1 MGNNNQKPRAHA
13 LDALRGYAIITMVL
27 SAMEAFSVLPRWM
40 YHAQVPPPDHVFD
53 PTIYGITWVDI
64 IFPFFLFSMGAA
76 IPLSLGRQH
85 AKGESIMKLTWKT
98 VQRWVKLTFFAI
110 FIIHAFPFMLGYEQ
124 EWMRYAMPIF
134 FFILLCLMFMP
145 NPFGLSPYKARAI
158 TWSAYLV
165 AVGFMLLQPYA
176 GGAPFRLTDSDC
188 IMLILANVSLTG
200 SIIYLLTIGHPL
212 RRRALLPFL
221 VALVMAAH
229 TANSWPALL
238 IHTSWLPWLYLPAYQ
253 EYLLIIIPGT
263 VAGEWIAQWLEKM
276 KANDTSEGLVESVQ
290 KKNEAVLENV
300 NPLKG
305 GGEAVLENGNPLKG
319 GRGAVLENGNKVKN
333 DEKAV
338 LENVNPLKG
347 GRGAVLENGNGV
359 KNDEKVVLENGNPLK
374 GGGGAVLENE
384 NKVRTRSEEMKD
396 KENSLALPVAFLSL
410 ALIVVNVVLL
420 FGRHLVA
427 NLVATMVLTALT
439 AWLLRSRREAGTTG
453 VEAAKQRS
461 ASKDASSQNAAKQE
475 VSNREAS
482 SQEAAERE
490 VSNREA
496 SSQEAAKQEV
506 SSREASSQE
515 ASKQEVY
522 NHRSSSITASPT
534 LHFWQRLSSAGAY
547 LLLLGLCL
555 ESYEGGIRKDD
566 VTLSYLFVTCG
577 LAFYALLLLTV
588 VCDHW
593 HVRWLCAPLEMV
605 GKNPMVAY
613 VSASMVI
620 IPVLILTH
628 IYPYID
634 ALSSQP
640 LTGFL
645 KGVLLTT
652 LCMALT
658 AWFTH
663 KRWFWKT

>member
-212 RRRALLPFL
+212 RRLALLPFL
-221 VALVMAAH
+221 VALFMAAH

-263 VAGEWIAQWLEKM
+263 VAGEWIAQWLERM
-276 KANDTSEGLVESVQ
+276 KANDTSKGLVDNYQ
-290 KKNEAVLENV
+290 KNNEAVLD
-300 NPLKG
+300 
-305 GGEAVLENGNPLKG
+305 NG
-319 GRGAVLENGNKVKN
+319 
-333 DEKAV
+333 
-338 LENVNPLKG
+338 NPLKG

-359 KNDEKVVLENGNPLK
+359 KNDEKAVLENENPLNGGRGAVLENGNGVK
-374 GGGGAVLENE
+374 NDEKVVLESE
-384 NKVRTRSEEMKD
+384 NKVRTRSEEMKE
-396 KENSLALPVAFLSL
+396 KENALALPVALLSS

-453 VEAAKQRS
+453 VEAAKQR
-461 ASKDASSQNAAKQE
+461 AALKDASSQNAAKQE

-482 SQEAAERE
+482 SQEAAKQE

-506 SSREASSQE
+506 S
-515 ASKQEVY
+515 
-522 NHRSSSITASPT
+522 NHRSSSIPVSPT

-645 KGVLLTT
+645 KGVLLTA

>member
-1 MGNNNQKPRAHA
+1 MLFLSGSFHSLFRNRTFAFMKSRNMGNNNQKPRAHA

-85 AKGESIMKLTWKT
+85 AKGESITKLTWKT

-124 EWMRYAMPIF
+124 EWMRYAMPIS

-212 RRRALLPFL
+212 RRLALLPFL
-221 VALVMAAH
+221 IALFMADH
-229 TANSWPALL
+229 TANSWPAQL

-276 KANDTSEGLVESVQ
+276 KVKDTGKDLVDNYQ
-290 KKNEAVLENV
+290 KKSE
-300 NPLKG
+300 
-305 GGEAVLENGNPLKG
+305 
-319 GRGAVLENGNKVKN
+319 
-333 DEKAV
+333 AV

-359 KNDEKVVLENGNPLK
+359 KNDEKAVLENGNPLK
-374 GGGGAVLENE
+374 GGRGAVLENGNGVKNDEKVVLENE

-396 KENSLALPVAFLSL
+396 KENALALPVALLSL

-427 NLVATMVLTALT
+427 NLIATIVLTALT
-439 AWLLRSRREAGTTG
+439 AWLLRSRREAGSTG
-453 VEAAKQRS
+453 VEAARQR
-461 ASKDASSQNAAKQE
+461 AALKEASSQNAAKQE

-482 SQEAAERE
+482 SQG
-490 VSNREA
+490 
-496 SSQEAAKQEV
+496 AAKQEV
-506 SSREASSQE
+506 SNQ
-515 ASKQEVY
+515 K
-522 NHRSSSITASPT
+522 SSSTQASPT

-620 IPVLILTH
+620 IPVLILTQL
-628 IYPYID
+628 YPYID
-634 ALSSQP
+634 ALSSEP

-645 KGVLLTT
+645 KGVLLTA

>member
-212 RRRALLPFL
+212 RRLALLPFL
-221 VALVMAAH
+221 IALFMAAH
-229 TANSWPALL
+229 TANSWPAQL

-276 KANDTSEGLVESVQ
+276 KANDMSKGLVDNYQ
-290 KKNEAVLENV
+290 KKN
-300 NPLKG
+300 
-305 GGEAVLENGNPLKG
+305 EAVLENGNPLKG

-338 LENVNPLKG
+338 LEN
-347 GRGAVLENGNGV
+347 ENM
-359 KNDEKVVLENGNPLK
+359 
-374 GGGGAVLENE
+374 
-384 NKVRTRSEEMKD
+384 VRTRSEEMKD
-396 KENSLALPVAFLSL
+396 KENALALPVALLSL

-439 AWLLRSRREAGTTG
+439 ALLLRSRREAGTTD
-453 VEAAKQRS
+453 VEAAKQRA
-461 ASKDASSQNAAKQE
+461 ASKD
-475 VSNREAS
+475 
-482 SQEAAERE
+482 
-490 VSNREA
+490 A

-506 SSREASSQE
+506 
-515 ASKQEVY
+515 Y
-522 NHRSSSITASPT
+522 NQKSSSAPVSPT

-593 HVRWLCAPLEMV
+593 HVRWLCTPLEMV

-620 IPVLILTH
+620 IPVLILTQL
-628 IYPYID
+628 YPYID
-634 ALSSQP
+634 SLSSQP

-645 KGVLLTT
+645 KGVLLTA

>member
-145 NPFGLSPYKARAI
+145 NPFGLSPYKARTI

-212 RRRALLPFL
+212 RRLALLPFL
-221 VALVMAAH
+221 VALFMAAH

-276 KANDTSEGLVESVQ
+276 KANDTSKGLVDNYQ
-290 KKNEAVLENV
+290 KKNE
-300 NPLKG
+300 
-305 GGEAVLENGNPLKG
+305 
-319 GRGAVLENGNKVKN
+319 
-333 DEKAV
+333 AV

-359 KNDEKVVLENGNPLK
+359 KNDEK
-374 GGGGAVLENE
+374 AVLENE

-396 KENSLALPVAFLSL
+396 KENALALPVALLSL

-439 AWLLRSRREAGTTG
+439 AWLLRSRRKAGTTG
-453 VEAAKQRS
+453 VEAAKQRA
-461 ASKDASSQNAAKQE
+461 ASKDASSQEAAKQE

-482 SQEAAERE
+482 L
-490 VSNREA
+490 
-496 SSQEAAKQEV
+496 QEAAKQEV
-506 SSREASSQE
+506 
-515 ASKQEVY
+515 Y
-522 NHRSSSITASPT
+522 NQKSSSAPASPT

-645 KGVLLTT
+645 KGVLLTA

>member
-176 GGAPFRLTDSDC
+176 GGAPFRLIDSDC

-212 RRRALLPFL
+212 RRLALLPFL
-221 VALVMAAH
+221 VALFMAAH

-253 EYLLIIIPGT
+253 VYLLIIIPGT

-276 KANDTSEGLVESVQ
+276 KANDTSEGLVESYQ

-300 NPLKG
+300 NPLKS
-305 GGEAVLENGNPLKG
+305 
-319 GRGAVLENGNKVKN
+319 R
-333 DEKAV
+333 
-338 LENVNPLKG
+338 
-347 GRGAVLENGNGV
+347 RGAVLENGNGV
-359 KNDEKVVLENGNPLK
+359 KNDEKVVLEN
-374 GGGGAVLENE
+374 E
-384 NKVRTRSEEMKD
+384 NKVRTRSEEMKE
-396 KENSLALPVAFLSL
+396 KENALALPVALLSL

-439 AWLLRSRREAGTTG
+439 AWLLRSRREAGTAG

-490 VSNREA
+490 VS
-496 SSQEAAKQEV
+496 
-506 SSREASSQE
+506 SREASS
-515 ASKQEVY
+515 QEVY

-620 IPVLILTH
+620 IPVLILTQL
-628 IYPYID
+628 YPYID

>member
-212 RRRALLPFL
+212 RRLALLPFL
-221 VALVMAAH
+221 IALFMAAH
-229 TANSWPALL
+229 TANSWPAQL

-276 KANDTSEGLVESVQ
+276 KANDMSKGLVDNYQ
-290 KKNEAVLENV
+290 KKN
-300 NPLKG
+300 
-305 GGEAVLENGNPLKG
+305 EAVLENGNPLKG

-338 LENVNPLKG
+338 LEKENPLKG
-347 GRGAVLENGNGV
+347 GREAVLENVNKV
-359 KNDEKVVLENGNPLK
+359 KNDEKV
-374 GGGGAVLENE
+374 VLENE

-396 KENSLALPVAFLSL
+396 KENALALPVALLSL

-453 VEAAKQRS
+453 VEAAKQRA
-461 ASKDASSQNAAKQE
+461 ASKD
-475 VSNREAS
+475 
-482 SQEAAERE
+482 
-490 VSNREA
+490 A

-506 SSREASSQE
+506 SNQ
-515 ASKQEVY
+515 
-522 NHRSSSITASPT
+522 RSSSIPVSPT

-645 KGVLLTT
+645 KGVLLTA

>member
-176 GGAPFRLTDSDC
+176 GGAPFRLIDSDC

-212 RRRALLPFL
+212 RRLALLPFL
-221 VALVMAAH
+221 VALFMAAH

-253 EYLLIIIPGT
+253 VYLLIIIPGT

-276 KANDTSEGLVESVQ
+276 KANDTGKGLVDNYQ
-290 KKNEAVLENV
+290 KKS
-300 NPLKG
+300 
-305 GGEAVLENGNPLKG
+305 EAVLENGNLLKG

-333 DEKAV
+333 DEKV
-338 LENVNPLKG
+338 
-347 GRGAVLENGNGV
+347 
-359 KNDEKVVLENGNPLK
+359 
-374 GGGGAVLENE
+374 VLENE

-396 KENSLALPVAFLSL
+396 KENALALPVALLSL
-410 ALIVVNVVLL
+410 ALIIVNVVLL

-427 NLVATMVLTALT
+427 NLVATMVLTALS
-439 AWLLRSRREAGTTG
+439 AWLLRSRRKAGTTG
-453 VEAAKQRS
+453 VEAAKQRA
-461 ASKDASSQNAAKQE
+461 ASRDASSQN
-475 VSNREAS
+475 
-482 SQEAAERE
+482 
-490 VSNREA
+490 
-496 SSQEAAKQEV
+496 AAKQEV

-515 ASKQEVY
+515 AAKQEVY
-522 NHRSSSITASPT
+522 NREASSQEAAKQEVYNQKCSSITASPT

-620 IPVLILTH
+620 IPVLILTQL
-628 IYPYID
+628 YPYID

>member
-85 AKGESIMKLTWKT
+85 AKGESIMMLTWKT

-212 RRRALLPFL
+212 RRLALLPFL
-221 VALVMAAH
+221 VALFMAAH

-253 EYLLIIIPGT
+253 VYLLIIIPGT

-276 KANDTSEGLVESVQ
+276 KANDTSKGLVESYQ

-305 GGEAVLENGNPLKG
+305 GRE
-319 GRGAVLENGNKVKN
+319 
-333 DEKAV
+333 
-338 LENVNPLKG
+338 
-347 GRGAVLENGNGV
+347 AVLENGNGV
-359 KNDEKVVLENGNPLK
+359 KNDEKVVLED
-374 GGGGAVLENE
+374 E
-384 NKVRTRSEEMKD
+384 NKVRTRSEEMKE
-396 KENSLALPVAFLSL
+396 KENALALPVAFLSL

-439 AWLLRSRREAGTTG
+439 AWLLRSRREAGTPG
-453 VEAAKQRS
+453 VEAAKQRA
-461 ASKDASSQNAAKQE
+461 ASRDASSQNAAKQE

-496 SSQEAAKQEV
+496 SSQEAAE
-506 SSREASSQE
+506 
-515 ASKQEVY
+515 QEVY
-522 NHRSSSITASPT
+522 NQKTSSIPASPT

-593 HVRWLCAPLEMV
+593 HVRWLCAPLEIV
-605 GKNPMVAY
+605 GKNPRVAY

-620 IPVLILTH
+620 IPVLILTQL
-628 IYPYID
+628 YPYID

-645 KGVLLTT
+645 KGVLLTA

>member
-212 RRRALLPFL
+212 RRLALLPFL
-221 VALVMAAH
+221 IALFMAAH

-276 KANDTSEGLVESVQ
+276 KANDTSEGLVESYQ
-290 KKNEAVLENV
+290 KKNEAVLES
-300 NPLKG
+300 
-305 GGEAVLENGNPLKG
+305 GNPLKG

-338 LENVNPLKG
+338 LEKGNPLKG
-347 GRGAVLENGNGV
+347 GREAVLENVNKV
-359 KNDEKVVLENGNPLK
+359 KNDEKV
-374 GGGGAVLENE
+374 VLENE
-384 NKVRTRSEEMKD
+384 NKVRTRSEEMKE
-396 KENSLALPVAFLSL
+396 KENAFALPVALLSS

-453 VEAAKQRS
+453 VEAAKQRA
-461 ASKDASSQNAAKQE
+461 ASKDASSQEAAKQE

-482 SQEAAERE
+482 L
-490 VSNREA
+490 
-496 SSQEAAKQEV
+496 QEAAKQEV
-506 SSREASSQE
+506 
-515 ASKQEVY
+515 Y
-522 NHRSSSITASPT
+522 NQKSSSAPASPT

-645 KGVLLTT
+645 KGVLLTA

>member
-200 SIIYLLTIGHPL
+200 SIIYLLTIGRPL
-212 RRRALLPFL
+212 RRLALLPFL
-221 VALVMAAH
+221 VALFMAAH

-276 KANDTSEGLVESVQ
+276 KANDTSKGLVDNYQ
-290 KKNEAVLENV
+290 KKSEAVLD
-300 NPLKG
+300 
-305 GGEAVLENGNPLKG
+305 NGNPLKG

-338 LENVNPLKG
+338 LEN
-347 GRGAVLENGNGV
+347 
-359 KNDEKVVLENGNPLK
+359 
-374 GGGGAVLENE
+374 E

-396 KENSLALPVAFLSL
+396 KENALALPVALLSL

-439 AWLLRSRREAGTTG
+439 AWLLRSRRKAGTTG
-453 VEAAKQRS
+453 VEAAKQR
-461 ASKDASSQNAAKQE
+461 AALKDASSQNAAKQE

-482 SQEAAERE
+482 SQEAA
-490 VSNREA
+490 
-496 SSQEAAKQEV
+496 
-506 SSREASSQE
+506 
-515 ASKQEVY
+515 KQEVY
-522 NHRSSSITASPT
+522 NQKCSSIPASPT

-645 KGVLLTT
+645 KGVLLTA

>member
-212 RRRALLPFL
+212 RRLALLPFL
-221 VALVMAAH
+221 VALFMAAH

-276 KANDTSEGLVESVQ
+276 KANDTSKGLVDNYQ
-290 KKNEAVLENV
+290 KKNEAVLD
-300 NPLKG
+300 
-305 GGEAVLENGNPLKG
+305 NGNPLKG
-319 GRGAVLENGNKVKN
+319 GREAVLENGNKVKN

-338 LENVNPLKG
+338 LEN
-347 GRGAVLENGNGV
+347 
-359 KNDEKVVLENGNPLK
+359 
-374 GGGGAVLENE
+374 E
-384 NKVRTRSEEMKD
+384 NKVRTRREEMKD
-396 KENSLALPVAFLSL
+396 KENALALPVALLSL

-453 VEAAKQRS
+453 VEAAKQRA
-461 ASKDASSQNAAKQE
+461 ASRDASSQNAAK
-475 VSNREAS
+475 
-482 SQEAAERE
+482 RE

-496 SSQEAAKQEV
+496 SSQEAAKQE
-506 SSREASSQE
+506 A
-515 ASKQEVY
+515 Y
-522 NHRSSSITASPT
+522 NQKCSSIQASPT

-620 IPVLILTH
+620 IPVLILTQL
-628 IYPYID
+628 YPYID

-645 KGVLLTT
+645 KGVLLTA

>member
-1 MGNNNQKPRAHA
+1 
-13 LDALRGYAIITMVL
+13 
-27 SAMEAFSVLPRWM
+27 MEAFSVLPRWM

-212 RRRALLPFL
+212 RRLALLPFL
-221 VALVMAAH
+221 VALFMAAH

-276 KANDTSEGLVESVQ
+276 KANDTSKGLVDNYQ
-290 KKNEAVLENV
+290 KKNEAVLEN
-300 NPLKG
+300 G
-305 GGEAVLENGNPLKG
+305 
-319 GRGAVLENGNKVKN
+319 
-333 DEKAV
+333 
-338 LENVNPLKG
+338 NPLKG

-359 KNDEKVVLENGNPLK
+359 KNDEKVVLEN
-374 GGGGAVLENE
+374 E

-396 KENSLALPVAFLSL
+396 KENALALPVAFLSL

-453 VEAAKQRS
+453 VEAAKQRD

-482 SQEAAERE
+482 L
-490 VSNREA
+490 
-496 SSQEAAKQEV
+496 QEAAKQEV

-522 NHRSSSITASPT
+522 NQKTSSITASPT

>member
-145 NPFGLSPYKARAI
+145 NPFGLSLYKARAI

-212 RRRALLPFL
+212 RRMALLPFL
-221 VALVMAAH
+221 VALFMAAH

-276 KANDTSEGLVESVQ
+276 KANDTSKGLVDNYQ
-290 KKNEAVLENV
+290 KKSEAVLENG
-300 NPLKG
+300 NLLKG
-305 GGEAVLENGNPLKG
+305 GREAVLENWNKVKNDEKVVLENGNPLKG
-319 GRGAVLENGNKVKN
+319 GRGAVLENWNK
-333 DEKAV
+333 
-338 LENVNPLKG
+338 
-347 GRGAVLENGNGV
+347 V
-359 KNDEKVVLENGNPLK
+359 KNDEKVVLED
-374 GGGGAVLENE
+374 E
-384 NKVRTRSEEMKD
+384 NKVRTRSEEMKE
-396 KENSLALPVAFLSL
+396 KENALALPVALLSL

-439 AWLLRSRREAGTTG
+439 AWLLRSRRKAGTTG
-453 VEAAKQRS
+453 VEAAKQRA
-461 ASKDASSQNAAKQE
+461 ASRDASSQNAAK
-475 VSNREAS
+475 
-482 SQEAAERE
+482 RE
-490 VSNREA
+490 VYNREA

-506 SSREASSQE
+506 SNREASSQE

-645 KGVLLTT
+645 KGVLLTA

>member
-212 RRRALLPFL
+212 RRLALLPFL
-221 VALVMAAH
+221 VALFMAAH

-253 EYLLIIIPGT
+253 VYLLIIIPGT

-276 KANDTSEGLVESVQ
+276 KANDTSKGLVDNYQ
-290 KKNEAVLENV
+290 KKNE
-300 NPLKG
+300 
-305 GGEAVLENGNPLKG
+305 
-319 GRGAVLENGNKVKN
+319 
-333 DEKAV
+333 AV

-374 GGGGAVLENE
+374 GGGGAVLENGNKVKNDEKAVLENE

-396 KENSLALPVAFLSL
+396 KENALALPVALLSL
-410 ALIVVNVVLL
+410 ALIIVNVVLL

-482 SQEAAERE
+482 L
-490 VSNREA
+490 
-496 SSQEAAKQEV
+496 QEAAKQEV

-620 IPVLILTH
+620 IPVLILTQL
-628 IYPYID
+628 YPYID

-645 KGVLLTT
+645 KGLLLTA

>member
-200 SIIYLLTIGHPL
+200 SIIYLLTIGHHL
-212 RRRALLPFL
+212 RRLALLPFL
-221 VALVMAAH
+221 VALFMAAH
-229 TANSWPALL
+229 TANSWPALF

-276 KANDTSEGLVESVQ
+276 KANDMSKGLVDNYQ
-290 KKNEAVLENV
+290 KKNEAVLE
-300 NPLKG
+300 K
-305 GGEAVLENGNPLKG
+305 GNPLKG

-333 DEKAV
+333 DEKV
-338 LENVNPLKG
+338 
-347 GRGAVLENGNGV
+347 
-359 KNDEKVVLENGNPLK
+359 
-374 GGGGAVLENE
+374 VLENE
-384 NKVRTRSEEMKD
+384 NKVRTRSEEMKE
-396 KENSLALPVAFLSL
+396 KENALALPVALLSL

-439 AWLLRSRREAGTTG
+439 AWLLRSRREAGTTD
-453 VEAAKQRS
+453 VEAAKQRA

-475 VSNREAS
+475 L
-482 SQEAAERE
+482 
-490 VSNREA
+490 SNREA

-506 SSREASSQE
+506 
-515 ASKQEVY
+515 Y
-522 NHRSSSITASPT
+522 NQKSSSIPASPT

-645 KGVLLTT
+645 KGVLLTA

>member
-124 EWMRYAMPIF
+124 EWMCYAMPIF

-212 RRRALLPFL
+212 RRLALLPFL
-221 VALVMAAH
+221 VALFMAAH

-276 KANDTSEGLVESVQ
+276 KTNDTSKGLVDNYQ
-290 KKNEAVLENV
+290 KKSEAI
-300 NPLKG
+300 
-305 GGEAVLENGNPLKG
+305 LENGNPLKG

-338 LENVNPLKG
+338 LEN
-347 GRGAVLENGNGV
+347 
-359 KNDEKVVLENGNPLK
+359 
-374 GGGGAVLENE
+374 E
-384 NKVRTRSEEMKD
+384 NKVRTRSEEMKE
-396 KENSLALPVAFLSL
+396 KENALAFPVALLSL

-453 VEAAKQRS
+453 VEAAKQRA
-461 ASKDASSQNAAKQE
+461 ASKDASSQNVAKQE
-475 VSNREAS
+475 VSSREAS
-482 SQEAAERE
+482 SQEAAKQE
-490 VSNREA
+490 VYNREA

-506 SSREASSQE
+506 SNQKTSS
-515 ASKQEVY
+515 VP
-522 NHRSSSITASPT
+522 ASPT

-620 IPVLILTH
+620 IPVLILTQL
-628 IYPYID
+628 YPYID

-645 KGVLLTT
+645 KGVLLTA

>member
-200 SIIYLLTIGHPL
+200 SIIYLLTIGRPL
-212 RRRALLPFL
+212 RRLALLPFL
-221 VALVMAAH
+221 VALFMAAH

-276 KANDTSEGLVESVQ
+276 KANDTSKGLVDNYQ
-290 KKNEAVLENV
+290 KKN
-300 NPLKG
+300 
-305 GGEAVLENGNPLKG
+305 EAVLENGNPLKG
-319 GRGAVLENGNKVKN
+319 GKEAVLENGNKVKN
-333 DEKAV
+333 DEKVV
-338 LENVNPLKG
+338 LES
-347 GRGAVLENGNGV
+347 GNGV
-359 KNDEKVVLENGNPLK
+359 KNDEK
-374 GGGGAVLENE
+374 AVLESE
-384 NKVRTRSEEMKD
+384 NKVRTRSEEMKE
-396 KENSLALPVAFLSL
+396 KENALALPVALLSL

-439 AWLLRSRREAGTTG
+439 AWLLRSRREAGTTD
-453 VEAAKQRS
+453 VEAAKQRV

-482 SQEAAERE
+482 SQEAA
-490 VSNREA
+490 
-496 SSQEAAKQEV
+496 
-506 SSREASSQE
+506 
-515 ASKQEVY
+515 KQEVY
-522 NHRSSSITASPT
+522 NQRSSSAPASPT

-620 IPVLILTH
+620 IPVLILTQL
-628 IYPYID
+628 YPYID

-645 KGVLLTT
+645 KGVLLTA

>member
-134 FFILLCLMFMP
+134 FFILLCFMFMP

-212 RRRALLPFL
+212 RRLALLPFL
-221 VALVMAAH
+221 VALFMAAH
-229 TANSWPALL
+229 TANSWPAQL

-276 KANDTSEGLVESVQ
+276 KANDTSKGLVDNYQ
-290 KKNEAVLENV
+290 KKS
-300 NPLKG
+300 
-305 GGEAVLENGNPLKG
+305 EAVLENGNPLKG
-319 GRGAVLENGNKVKN
+319 GRGAVLENGN
-333 DEKAV
+333 
-338 LENVNPLKG
+338 
-347 GRGAVLENGNGV
+347 GV
-359 KNDEKVVLENGNPLK
+359 KNDEK
-374 GGGGAVLENE
+374 AVLENE
-384 NKVRTRSEEMKD
+384 NKVRTRSEEMKE
-396 KENSLALPVAFLSL
+396 KENALALPVALLSL

-439 AWLLRSRREAGTTG
+439 AWLLRSRREAGTTD
-453 VEAAKQRS
+453 VEAAKQRA

-475 VSNREAS
+475 L
-482 SQEAAERE
+482 
-490 VSNREA
+490 SNREA

-506 SSREASSQE
+506 
-515 ASKQEVY
+515 Y
-522 NHRSSSITASPT
+522 NQKSSSIPASPT

-645 KGVLLTT
+645 KGVLLTA

>member
-165 AVGFMLLQPYA
+165 AVGFILLQPYA
-176 GGAPFRLTDSDC
+176 GGAPFRITDSDC

-212 RRRALLPFL
+212 RRLALLPFL
-221 VALVMAAH
+221 VALFMAAH

-276 KANDTSEGLVESVQ
+276 KANDTSKGLVKSYQ
-290 KKNEAVLENV
+290 KKS
-300 NPLKG
+300 
-305 GGEAVLENGNPLKG
+305 EAVLENGNPLNG
-319 GRGAVLENGNKVKN
+319 GRE
-333 DEKAV
+333 
-338 LENVNPLKG
+338 
-347 GRGAVLENGNGV
+347 AVLENGNGV
-359 KNDEKVVLENGNPLK
+359 KNDEK
-374 GGGGAVLENE
+374 AVLENE
-384 NKVRTRSEEMKD
+384 NKVRTRSEEMKE
-396 KENSLALPVAFLSL
+396 KENALALPVALLSL

-453 VEAAKQRS
+453 VEAAKQR
-461 ASKDASSQNAAKQE
+461 AALKDASSQNAAKQE
-475 VSNREAS
+475 LSNRD
-482 SQEAAERE
+482 
-490 VSNREA
+490 A

-506 SSREASSQE
+506 SNQ
-515 ASKQEVY
+515 K
-522 NHRSSSITASPT
+522 SSSIPASPT

-620 IPVLILTH
+620 IPVLILTQL
-628 IYPYID
+628 YPYID
-634 ALSSQP
+634 SLSSQP

-645 KGVLLTT
+645 KGVLLTA

>member
-85 AKGESIMKLTWKT
+85 AKGESITKLTWKT

-145 NPFGLSPYKARAI
+145 NPFGVSPYKARAI

-200 SIIYLLTIGHPL
+200 SIFYLLTIGHPL
-212 RRRALLPFL
+212 RRLALLPFL
-221 VALVMAAH
+221 IALFMAAH
-229 TANSWPALL
+229 TANSWPAQL

-276 KANDTSEGLVESVQ
+276 KVKDTGKGLVEKYQ
-290 KKNEAVLENV
+290 INEE
-300 NPLKG
+300 
-305 GGEAVLENGNPLKG
+305 VLENGNPLKG
-319 GRGAVLENGNKVKN
+319 GREAV
-333 DEKAV
+333 
-338 LENVNPLKG
+338 P
-347 GRGAVLENGNGV
+347 ENGNGV
-359 KNDEKVVLENGNPLK
+359 KDVEKVVLENEIKDEEQEVLENNEEKK
-374 GGGGAVLENE
+374 GGREAVLENG
-384 NKVRTRSEEMKD
+384 NKVRTRSEEMKE
-396 KENSLALPVAFLSL
+396 KENALALPVALLSL
-410 ALIVVNVVLL
+410 ALIVTNVVLL

-427 NLVATMVLTALT
+427 NLIATIVLTALT
-439 AWLLRSRREAGTTG
+439 AWLLRSRREAGSTG
-453 VEAAKQRS
+453 VEAARQR
-461 ASKDASSQNAAKQE
+461 AALKEASSQNAAKQE

-482 SQEAAERE
+482 SQE
-490 VSNREA
+490 V
-496 SSQEAAKQEV
+496 AKQEV
-506 SSREASSQE
+506 SNQ
-515 ASKQEVY
+515 K
-522 NHRSSSITASPT
+522 SSSTPASPT

-645 KGVLLTT
+645 KGVLLTA

>member
-176 GGAPFRLTDSDC
+176 GGAPFRLADSDC

-212 RRRALLPFL
+212 RRLALLPFL
-221 VALVMAAH
+221 IALFMAAH
-229 TANSWPALL
+229 TANSWPAQL

-263 VAGEWIAQWLEKM
+263 VAGEWIAQWLERM
-276 KANDTSEGLVESVQ
+276 KAKDTGKGLVENYQ
-290 KKNEAVLENV
+290 KKS
-300 NPLKG
+300 
-305 GGEAVLENGNPLKG
+305 EAVLENGNPLKG
-319 GRGAVLENGNKVKN
+319 ER
-333 DEKAV
+333 
-338 LENVNPLKG
+338 
-347 GRGAVLENGNGV
+347 
-359 KNDEKVVLENGNPLK
+359 
-374 GGGGAVLENE
+374 GAVLENE
-384 NKVRTRSEEMKD
+384 NKVRTRSEEVKD
-396 KENSLALPVAFLSL
+396 KENALALPVALLSL
-410 ALIVVNVVLL
+410 ALIVTNVVLL

-427 NLVATMVLTALT
+427 NLIATIVLTALT
-439 AWLLRSRREAGTTG
+439 AWLLRSRRDAGSTG
-453 VEAAKQRS
+453 VEAAKQR
-461 ASKDASSQNAAKQE
+461 AALKEASSQNAAKQE

-482 SQEAAERE
+482 SQEAAKQE
-490 VSNREA
+490 VSNREASSQGAAKQEVSNSEA

-506 SSREASSQE
+506 SNQ
-515 ASKQEVY
+515 K
-522 NHRSSSITASPT
+522 SSSSPASPT

-645 KGVLLTT
+645 KGVLLTA

>member
-76 IPLSLGRQH
+76 IPLSLGRQY
-85 AKGESIMKLTWKT
+85 AKGESITKLTWKT

-134 FFILLCLMFMP
+134 FFLLLCLMFMP

-212 RRRALLPFL
+212 RRLALLPFL
-221 VALVMAAH
+221 IALFMAAH
-229 TANSWPALL
+229 TANSWPAQLT
-238 IHTSWLPWLYLPAYQ
+238 HTSWLPWLYLPAYQ

-276 KANDTSEGLVESVQ
+276 KAKDTGKGLVENYQ
-290 KKNEAVLENV
+290 KKSES
-300 NPLKG
+300 
-305 GGEAVLENGNPLKG
+305 VLENGNPLKG
-319 GRGAVLENGNKVKN
+319 GREAVLENENGVKDVEKVVLENEIKDEEQEVLENKEEKKGGREAVLENGNKV
-333 DEKAV
+333 
-338 LENVNPLKG
+338 
-347 GRGAVLENGNGV
+347 
-359 KNDEKVVLENGNPLK
+359 
-374 GGGGAVLENE
+374 
-384 NKVRTRSEEMKD
+384 RTRSEEVKD
-396 KENSLALPVAFLSL
+396 KENALALPVALLSL
-410 ALIVVNVVLL
+410 ALIVTNVVLL

-427 NLVATMVLTALT
+427 NLIATIVLTALT

-453 VEAAKQRS
+453 VEAAKQRA
-461 ASKDASSQNAAKQE
+461 ASKEASSQGAAKQE
-475 VSNREAS
+475 VYNREAS
-482 SQEAAERE
+482 SQEAAEQE
-490 VSNREA
+490 VSN
-496 SSQEAAKQEV
+496 QK
-506 SSREASSQE
+506 
-515 ASKQEVY
+515 
-522 NHRSSSITASPT
+522 SSSTPASPT

-620 IPVLILTH
+620 IPVLILTQL
-628 IYPYID
+628 YPYID
-634 ALSSQP
+634 ALSSEP

-645 KGVLLTT
+645 KGVLLTA

-658 AWFTH
+658 VWFTH

>member
-212 RRRALLPFL
+212 RRLALLPFL
-221 VALVMAAH
+221 IALFMAAH

-276 KANDTSEGLVESVQ
+276 KANDTSKGLVDNYQ
-290 KKNEAVLENV
+290 KKS
-300 NPLKG
+300 
-305 GGEAVLENGNPLKG
+305 EAVLENGNPLNG
-319 GRGAVLENGNKVKN
+319 GRE
-333 DEKAV
+333 
-338 LENVNPLKG
+338 
-347 GRGAVLENGNGV
+347 AVLENGNGV
-359 KNDEKVVLENGNPLK
+359 KNDEK
-374 GGGGAVLENE
+374 AVLENE
-384 NKVRTRSEEMKD
+384 NKVRTRSEEMKE
-396 KENSLALPVAFLSL
+396 KENALALPVALLSL

-439 AWLLRSRREAGTTG
+439 AWLLRSRRKAGTIG
-453 VEAAKQRS
+453 VEAAKQRA
-461 ASKDASSQNAAKQE
+461 ASKD
-475 VSNREAS
+475 
-482 SQEAAERE
+482 
-490 VSNREA
+490 A

-506 SSREASSQE
+506 
-515 ASKQEVY
+515 Y
-522 NHRSSSITASPT
+522 NQKSSSIPASST

-645 KGVLLTT
+645 KGVLLTA

>member
-212 RRRALLPFL
+212 RRLALLPFL
-221 VALVMAAH
+221 VALFMAAH

-276 KANDTSEGLVESVQ
+276 KANDTSKGLVESYQ
-290 KKNEAVLENV
+290 KKNE
-300 NPLKG
+300 
-305 GGEAVLENGNPLKG
+305 
-319 GRGAVLENGNKVKN
+319 
-333 DEKAV
+333 AV

-359 KNDEKVVLENGNPLK
+359 KNDEKVVLED
-374 GGGGAVLENE
+374 E
-384 NKVRTRSEEMKD
+384 NKVRTRSEEMKE
-396 KENSLALPVAFLSL
+396 KENALALPVALLSL

-439 AWLLRSRREAGTTG
+439 AWLLRSRRKAGTTG
-453 VEAAKQRS
+453 VEAAKQRD

-482 SQEAAERE
+482 L
-490 VSNREA
+490 
-496 SSQEAAKQEV
+496 QEAAKQEV

>member
-212 RRRALLPFL
+212 RRLALLPFL
-221 VALVMAAH
+221 VALFMAAH

-263 VAGEWIAQWLEKM
+263 VAGEWIAQWLETM
-276 KANDTSEGLVESVQ
+276 KANDTSKGLVESYQ
-290 KKNEAVLENV
+290 KKNE
-300 NPLKG
+300 
-305 GGEAVLENGNPLKG
+305 
-319 GRGAVLENGNKVKN
+319 
-333 DEKAV
+333 AV

-359 KNDEKVVLENGNPLK
+359 KNDEKVVLEN
-374 GGGGAVLENE
+374 E

-396 KENSLALPVAFLSL
+396 KENALALPVALLSL
-410 ALIVVNVVLL
+410 PLIIVNVVLL

-439 AWLLRSRREAGTTG
+439 AWLLRSRREAGTPG
-453 VEAAKQRS
+453 VEAAKQRV
-461 ASKDASSQNAAKQE
+461 ASKDASSQNAAKQEVSSREASSQEAAKQE

-496 SSQEAAKQEV
+496 SSQEAA
-506 SSREASSQE
+506 
-515 ASKQEVY
+515 KQEVY

>member
-1 MGNNNQKPRAHA
+1 MGNNNLKPRAHA

-212 RRRALLPFL
+212 RRLALLPFL
-221 VALVMAAH
+221 VALFMAAH

-238 IHTSWLPWLYLPAYQ
+238 IHTSWLPWLYLPVYQ

-276 KANDTSEGLVESVQ
+276 KANDTSEGLVESYQ
-290 KKNEAVLENV
+290 KRNEAVLES
-300 NPLKG
+300 G
-305 GGEAVLENGNPLKG
+305 
-319 GRGAVLENGNKVKN
+319 
-333 DEKAV
+333 
-338 LENVNPLKG
+338 NPLKG

-359 KNDEKVVLENGNPLK
+359 KNDEKAVLENVNPLK
-374 GGGGAVLENE
+374 GGREAVLENE

-396 KENSLALPVAFLSL
+396 KENALALPVALLSL
-410 ALIVVNVVLL
+410 ALIIVNVVLL

-453 VEAAKQRS
+453 VEAAKQRA
-461 ASKDASSQNAAKQE
+461 ASRDASSQNAAKQE

-490 VSNREA
+490 VSSREA

-506 SSREASSQE
+506 SNREASSQE
-515 ASKQEVY
+515 AAEREVSNREASLQEAAKQEVS

-645 KGVLLTT
+645 KGVLLTA

>member
-165 AVGFMLLQPYA
+165 TVGFMLLQPYA

-212 RRRALLPFL
+212 RRLVLLPFL
-221 VALVMAAH
+221 VALFMAAH
-229 TANSWPALL
+229 TANSWPAQL

-276 KANDTSEGLVESVQ
+276 KANDTSKGLVENYQ
-290 KKNEAVLENV
+290 KKNEAVLES
-300 NPLKG
+300 G
-305 GGEAVLENGNPLKG
+305 
-319 GRGAVLENGNKVKN
+319 
-333 DEKAV
+333 
-338 LENVNPLKG
+338 NPLKG

-359 KNDEKVVLENGNPLK
+359 KNDEKVVLEN
-374 GGGGAVLENE
+374 E

-396 KENSLALPVAFLSL
+396 KENALALPVALLSL

-439 AWLLRSRREAGTTG
+439 AWLLRSRRKAGTTG
-453 VEAAKQRS
+453 VEAAKQRA

-482 SQEAAERE
+482 SQEAA
-490 VSNREA
+490 
-496 SSQEAAKQEV
+496 Q
-506 SSREASSQE
+506 
-515 ASKQEVY
+515 QEVY
-522 NHRSSSITASPT
+522 NQKCSSIPASPT

-645 KGVLLTT
+645 KGVLLTA

>member
-85 AKGESIMKLTWKT
+85 AKGESITKLTWKT

-176 GGAPFRLTDSDC
+176 GGAPFRLADSDC

-212 RRRALLPFL
+212 RRLALLPFL
-221 VALVMAAH
+221 IALFMAAH
-229 TANSWPALL
+229 TANSWPAQL

-276 KANDTSEGLVESVQ
+276 KAKDTGKGLVENYQ
-290 KKNEAVLENV
+290 INEE
-300 NPLKG
+300 
-305 GGEAVLENGNPLKG
+305 VLENGNPLKG
-319 GRGAVLENGNKVKN
+319 ERE
-333 DEKAV
+333 
-338 LENVNPLKG
+338 
-347 GRGAVLENGNGV
+347 AVLENGNGV
-359 KNDEKVVLENGNPLK
+359 KNDEK
-374 GGGGAVLENE
+374 AVLENE

-396 KENSLALPVAFLSL
+396 KENALALPVALLSL

-453 VEAAKQRS
+453 VEAAKQ
-461 ASKDASSQNAAKQE
+461 DT
-475 VSNREAS
+475 SN
-482 SQEAAERE
+482 Q
-490 VSNREA
+490 
-496 SSQEAAKQEV
+496 K
-506 SSREASSQE
+506 
-515 ASKQEVY
+515 
-522 NHRSSSITASPT
+522 SSSAPASPT

-620 IPVLILTH
+620 IPVLILTQL
-628 IYPYID
+628 YPYID

-645 KGVLLTT
+645 KGVLLTA

>member
-212 RRRALLPFL
+212 RRLALLPFL
-221 VALVMAAH
+221 VALFMAAH

-276 KANDTSEGLVESVQ
+276 KANDTSKGLVDNYQ
-290 KKNEAVLENV
+290 KKNGAVLENV
-300 NPLKG
+300 NPLNG
-305 GGEAVLENGNPLKG
+305 GREAVLEN
-319 GRGAVLENGNKVKN
+319 E
-333 DEKAV
+333 
-338 LENVNPLKG
+338 
-347 GRGAVLENGNGV
+347 NGV
-359 KNDEKVVLENGNPLK
+359 KNDEKV
-374 GGGGAVLENE
+374 VLENE
-384 NKVRTRSEEMKD
+384 NKVRTRSEEMKE
-396 KENSLALPVAFLSL
+396 KENALALPVALLSL

-453 VEAAKQRS
+453 VEAAKQRA

-482 SQEAAERE
+482 SQEAA
-490 VSNREA
+490 
-496 SSQEAAKQEV
+496 
-506 SSREASSQE
+506 
-515 ASKQEVY
+515 KQEVY
-522 NHRSSSITASPT
+522 NQKSSSTPASPT

-645 KGVLLTT
+645 KGVLLTA

>member
-212 RRRALLPFL
+212 RRLALLPFL
-221 VALVMAAH
+221 VALFMAAH

-276 KANDTSEGLVESVQ
+276 KANDTSEGLVESYQ
-290 KKNEAVLENV
+290 KKNE
-300 NPLKG
+300 
-305 GGEAVLENGNPLKG
+305 
-319 GRGAVLENGNKVKN
+319 
-333 DEKAV
+333 AV

-374 GGGGAVLENE
+374 GGGGAVLENGNKVKNDEKAVLENE

-396 KENSLALPVAFLSL
+396 KENALALPVAFLSL

-439 AWLLRSRREAGTTG
+439 AWLLRSRREAGTPG
-453 VEAAKQRS
+453 VEAAKQRV

-475 VSNREAS
+475 VSSREAS
-482 SQEAAERE
+482 SQEAAKQE
-490 VSNREA
+490 VYNREA

-506 SSREASSQE
+506 
-515 ASKQEVY
+515 Y
-522 NHRSSSITASPT
+522 NQKCSSIPASPT

-645 KGVLLTT
+645 KGVLLTA

>member
-212 RRRALLPFL
+212 RRLALLPFL
-221 VALVMAAH
+221 VALFMAAH
-229 TANSWPALL
+229 TANSWPAQL

-276 KANDTSEGLVESVQ
+276 KANDTSKGLVENYQ
-290 KKNEAVLENV
+290 KKNEAVLENG

-305 GGEAVLENGNPLKG
+305 GSEAVFENGNKVKNDEKAVLENGNPLKG
-319 GRGAVLENGNKVKN
+319 GRGAVLESGNKVKN
-333 DEKAV
+333 DE
-338 LENVNPLKG
+338 NV
-347 GRGAVLENGNGV
+347 
-359 KNDEKVVLENGNPLK
+359 
-374 GGGGAVLENE
+374 VLENE
-384 NKVRTRSEEMKD
+384 NKVKTRSEEMKD
-396 KENSLALPVAFLSL
+396 KENALALPVALLSL

-453 VEAAKQRS
+453 VEAAKQ
-461 ASKDASSQNAAKQE
+461 E
-475 VSNREAS
+475 TSN
-482 SQEAAERE
+482 Q
-490 VSNREA
+490 
-496 SSQEAAKQEV
+496 
-506 SSREASSQE
+506 
-515 ASKQEVY
+515 
-522 NHRSSSITASPT
+522 RSSSAPASPT

-620 IPVLILTH
+620 IPVLILTQL
-628 IYPYID
+628 YPYID

-645 KGVLLTT
+645 KGVLLTA

>member
-110 FIIHAFPFMLGYEQ
+110 FIIHVFPFMLGYEQ

-158 TWSAYLV
+158 TWSAYLI

-212 RRRALLPFL
+212 RRLALLPFL
-221 VALVMAAH
+221 VALFMAAH

-276 KANDTSEGLVESVQ
+276 KANDTSKGLVDNYQ
-290 KKNEAVLENV
+290 KKN
-300 NPLKG
+300 G
-305 GGEAVLENGNPLKG
+305 AVLENGNPLKG
-319 GRGAVLENGNKVKN
+319 GRE
-333 DEKAV
+333 
-338 LENVNPLKG
+338 
-347 GRGAVLENGNGV
+347 AVLENGNGV
-359 KNDEKVVLENGNPLK
+359 KNDEK
-374 GGGGAVLENE
+374 AVLENE
-384 NKVRTRSEEMKD
+384 NKVRTRSEEMKE
-396 KENSLALPVAFLSL
+396 KENALALPVALLSL

-453 VEAAKQRS
+453 VEAAKQ
-461 ASKDASSQNAAKQE
+461 E
-475 VSNREAS
+475 TSN
-482 SQEAAERE
+482 Q
-490 VSNREA
+490 
-496 SSQEAAKQEV
+496 
-506 SSREASSQE
+506 
-515 ASKQEVY
+515 
-522 NHRSSSITASPT
+522 RSSSAPASPT

-620 IPVLILTH
+620 IPVLILTQL
-628 IYPYID
+628 YPYID

-645 KGVLLTT
+645 KGVLLTA

-663 KRWFWKT
+663 KRWVWKT

>member
-85 AKGESIMKLTWKT
+85 AKGESIMMLTWKT

-212 RRRALLPFL
+212 RRLALLPFL
-221 VALVMAAH
+221 IALFMAAH

-253 EYLLIIIPGT
+253 VYLLIIIPGT

-276 KANDTSEGLVESVQ
+276 KANDTSEGLVESYQ
-290 KKNEAVLENV
+290 KKNE
-300 NPLKG
+300 
-305 GGEAVLENGNPLKG
+305 
-319 GRGAVLENGNKVKN
+319 
-333 DEKAV
+333 AV

-374 GGGGAVLENE
+374 GGGGAVLENGNKVKNDEKAVLENE

-396 KENSLALPVAFLSL
+396 KENALALPVALLSL
-410 ALIVVNVVLL
+410 ALIIVNVVLL

-439 AWLLRSRREAGTTG
+439 AWLLRSRREAGTPG
-453 VEAAKQRS
+453 VEAAKQRA
-461 ASKDASSQNAAKQE
+461 ASRDASSQNAAKQE

-482 SQEAAERE
+482 SQEAA
-490 VSNREA
+490 
-496 SSQEAAKQEV
+496 
-506 SSREASSQE
+506 
-515 ASKQEVY
+515 KQEVY

-620 IPVLILTH
+620 IPVLILTQL
-628 IYPYID
+628 YPYID

-645 KGVLLTT
+645 KGVLLTA

>member
-1 MGNNNQKPRAHA
+1 
-13 LDALRGYAIITMVL
+13 
-27 SAMEAFSVLPRWM
+27 MEAFSVLPRWM

-212 RRRALLPFL
+212 RRLALLPFL
-221 VALVMAAH
+221 VALFMAAH

-276 KANDTSEGLVESVQ
+276 KANDTSKGLVESYQ

-300 NPLKG
+300 N
-305 GGEAVLENGNPLKG
+305 
-319 GRGAVLENGNKVKN
+319 KVKN
-333 DEKAV
+333 DEKVV
-338 LENVNPLKG
+338 LENGNPLKG

-359 KNDEKVVLENGNPLK
+359 KNDEKVVLED
-374 GGGGAVLENE
+374 E
-384 NKVRTRSEEMKD
+384 NKVRTRSEEMKE
-396 KENSLALPVAFLSL
+396 KENALALPVALLSL

-427 NLVATMVLTALT
+427 NLVATMVLTALS
-439 AWLLRSRREAGTTG
+439 AWLLRSRRKAGTTG

-482 SQEAAERE
+482 L
-490 VSNREA
+490 
-496 SSQEAAKQEV
+496 QEAAKQEV
-506 SSREASSQE
+506 SSREASLQE

-645 KGVLLTT
+645 KGVLLTA

>member
-212 RRRALLPFL
+212 RRLALLPFL
-221 VALVMAAH
+221 VALFMAAH
-229 TANSWPALL
+229 TANSWPAQL

-276 KANDTSEGLVESVQ
+276 KANDMSKGLVDNYQ
-290 KKNEAVLENV
+290 KKNEAVLE
-300 NPLKG
+300 K
-305 GGEAVLENGNPLKG
+305 GNPLKG

-333 DEKAV
+333 DEKV
-338 LENVNPLKG
+338 
-347 GRGAVLENGNGV
+347 
-359 KNDEKVVLENGNPLK
+359 
-374 GGGGAVLENE
+374 VLENE

-396 KENSLALPVAFLSL
+396 KENALALPVALLSL

-420 FGRHLVA
+420 FARHLVA

-453 VEAAKQRS
+453 VEAAKQ
-461 ASKDASSQNAAKQE
+461 E
-475 VSNREAS
+475 TSN
-482 SQEAAERE
+482 Q
-490 VSNREA
+490 
-496 SSQEAAKQEV
+496 K
-506 SSREASSQE
+506 
-515 ASKQEVY
+515 
-522 NHRSSSITASPT
+522 SSSTPASPT

-645 KGVLLTT
+645 KGVLLTA

>member
-212 RRRALLPFL
+212 RRLALLPFL
-221 VALVMAAH
+221 VALFMAAH

-276 KANDTSEGLVESVQ
+276 KANDTSKGLVENYQ
-290 KKNEAVLENV
+290 KKNEAVLEN
-300 NPLKG
+300 
-305 GGEAVLENGNPLKG
+305 GNPLNG
-319 GRGAVLENGNKVKN
+319 GRE
-333 DEKAV
+333 
-338 LENVNPLKG
+338 
-347 GRGAVLENGNGV
+347 AVLENGNGV
-359 KNDEKVVLENGNPLK
+359 KNDEK
-374 GGGGAVLENE
+374 AVLENE
-384 NKVRTRSEEMKD
+384 NKVRTRSEEMKE
-396 KENSLALPVAFLSL
+396 KENALALPVALLSL

-439 AWLLRSRREAGTTG
+439 AWLLRSRRKAGTTG
-453 VEAAKQRS
+453 VEAAKQ
-461 ASKDASSQNAAKQE
+461 E
-475 VSNREAS
+475 TSN
-482 SQEAAERE
+482 Q
-490 VSNREA
+490 
-496 SSQEAAKQEV
+496 K
-506 SSREASSQE
+506 
-515 ASKQEVY
+515 
-522 NHRSSSITASPT
+522 SSSAPASPT

-620 IPVLILTH
+620 IPVLILTQLF
-628 IYPYID
+628 PYID

-645 KGVLLTT
+645 KGVLLTA

>member
-212 RRRALLPFL
+212 RRLALLPFL
-221 VALVMAAH
+221 VALFMAAH

-263 VAGEWIAQWLEKM
+263 VAGEWIAQWLETM
-276 KANDTSEGLVESVQ
+276 KANDTSKGLVDNYQ
-290 KKNEAVLENV
+290 KKS
-300 NPLKG
+300 
-305 GGEAVLENGNPLKG
+305 EAVLENGNPLKG

-338 LENVNPLKG
+338 LEN
-347 GRGAVLENGNGV
+347 
-359 KNDEKVVLENGNPLK
+359 
-374 GGGGAVLENE
+374 E

-396 KENSLALPVAFLSL
+396 KENALALPVALLSL

-439 AWLLRSRREAGTTG
+439 AWLLRSRREAGTPG
-453 VEAAKQRS
+453 VEAAKQRV

-475 VSNREAS
+475 L
-482 SQEAAERE
+482 
-490 VSNREA
+490 SNREA

-506 SSREASSQE
+506 SNQKTSS
-515 ASKQEVY
+515 VP
-522 NHRSSSITASPT
+522 ASPT

-620 IPVLILTH
+620 IPVLILTQL
-628 IYPYID
+628 YPYID

-645 KGVLLTT
+645 KGVLLTA

>member
-85 AKGESIMKLTWKT
+85 AKGESIMKLAWKT

-124 EWMRYAMPIF
+124 EWMCYAMPIF

-212 RRRALLPFL
+212 RRLALLPFL
-221 VALVMAAH
+221 VALFMAAH

-276 KANDTSEGLVESVQ
+276 KANDTSKGLVDNYQ
-290 KKNEAVLENV
+290 KKSEAVLD
-300 NPLKG
+300 
-305 GGEAVLENGNPLKG
+305 NG
-319 GRGAVLENGNKVKN
+319 
-333 DEKAV
+333 
-338 LENVNPLKG
+338 NPLKG

-359 KNDEKVVLENGNPLK
+359 KNDEKAVLENVNPLKGRRGAVLENGNK
-374 GGGGAVLENE
+374 VKNDEKAVLENE

-396 KENSLALPVAFLSL
+396 KENALALPVALLSL

-439 AWLLRSRREAGTTG
+439 AWLLRSRRKAGTTG
-453 VEAAKQRS
+453 VEAAKQRA
-461 ASKDASSQNAAKQE
+461 ASRD
-475 VSNREAS
+475 
-482 SQEAAERE
+482 
-490 VSNREA
+490 A

-506 SSREASSQE
+506 SNQKTSS
-515 ASKQEVY
+515 VP
-522 NHRSSSITASPT
+522 ASPT

-645 KGVLLTT
+645 KGVLLTA

>member
-85 AKGESIMKLTWKT
+85 ANGESIMKLTWKT

-176 GGAPFRLTDSDC
+176 GGAPFRITDSDC

-212 RRRALLPFL
+212 RRLALLPFL
-221 VALVMAAH
+221 VALFMAAH

-276 KANDTSEGLVESVQ
+276 KANDTSKGLVDNY
-290 KKNEAVLENV
+290 KK
-300 NPLKG
+300 KS
-305 GGEAVLENGNPLKG
+305 EAVLENGNPLNG
-319 GRGAVLENGNKVKN
+319 GRE
-333 DEKAV
+333 
-338 LENVNPLKG
+338 
-347 GRGAVLENGNGV
+347 AVLENGNGV
-359 KNDEKVVLENGNPLK
+359 KNDEK
-374 GGGGAVLENE
+374 AVLENE
-384 NKVRTRSEEMKD
+384 NKVRTRSEEMKE
-396 KENSLALPVAFLSL
+396 KENALALPVALLSS

-453 VEAAKQRS
+453 VEAAKQRA
-461 ASKDASSQNAAKQE
+461 ASRDASSQNAAKQE

-482 SQEAAERE
+482 L
-490 VSNREA
+490 
-496 SSQEAAKQEV
+496 QEAAKQEV
-506 SSREASSQE
+506 
-515 ASKQEVY
+515 Y
-522 NHRSSSITASPT
+522 NQKSSSAPASPT

-613 VSASMVI
+613 VSSSMVI
-620 IPVLILTH
+620 IPVLILTQL
-628 IYPYID
+628 YPYID

-645 KGVLLTT
+645 KGVLLTA

>member
-134 FFILLCLMFMP
+134 FFILLCFMFMP

-212 RRRALLPFL
+212 RRLALLPFL
-221 VALVMAAH
+221 VALFMAAH

-276 KANDTSEGLVESVQ
+276 KANDTSKGLVDNYQ
-290 KKNEAVLENV
+290 KKNEAVLES
-300 NPLKG
+300 
-305 GGEAVLENGNPLKG
+305 GNPLKG
-319 GRGAVLENGNKVKN
+319 GREAVLDNGNKVKN
-333 DEKAV
+333 DEK
-338 LENVNPLKG
+338 
-347 GRGAVLENGNGV
+347 
-359 KNDEKVVLENGNPLK
+359 
-374 GGGGAVLENE
+374 AVLENE

-396 KENSLALPVAFLSL
+396 KENALALPVALLSL

-453 VEAAKQRS
+453 VEAAKQ
-461 ASKDASSQNAAKQE
+461 DT
-475 VSNREAS
+475 SN
-482 SQEAAERE
+482 Q
-490 VSNREA
+490 
-496 SSQEAAKQEV
+496 K
-506 SSREASSQE
+506 
-515 ASKQEVY
+515 
-522 NHRSSSITASPT
+522 SSSAPASPT

-645 KGVLLTT
+645 KGVLLTA